1 MSEAEQRDASL
12 YLVGGPVRDLM
23 LHRRSWD
30 LDLVTE
36 GDVEALATG
45 VAEAVGSKAALHRRF
60 GTATVKFEGA
70 RLDLATARR
79 ETYARPGALP
89 TVMSGTIEEDLG
101 RRDFTINAMALGLS
115 GRHNGQLL
123 DPSGGLDDLTKGVVR
138 VLHQRSFVDDATRIF
153 RAVRYEQRLG
163 FRLESE
169 TRRRLLDALDDGM
182 LATVSADRLRHE
194 IELILAEDVP
204 VRTLLRAGELG
215 VLHSLYTPLKEAEWI
230 RAFDEE
236 AESLT
241 LVAALAY
248 MMSTEGA
255 QAFVARLNMPS
266 AWAGAVMG
274 MTRLASDVPKLKTS
288 DLPPSMLYR
297 TLEGRPMASIDALAR
312 LTPKAVLRERLIDYS
327 ENLRFVQPILRGGDL
342 IALGATQGPVV
353 GEILRRI
360 RDARLDGEARTVEE
374 ERALALRYL
383 ADLRA

>member
-1 MSEAEQRDASL
+1 M
-12 YLVGGPVRDLM
+12 
-23 LHRRSWD
+23 
-30 LDLVTE
+30 
-36 GDVEALATG
+36 
-45 VAEAVGSKAALHRRF
+45 
-60 GTATVKFEGA
+60 
-70 RLDLATARR
+70 DLATARR

-89 TVMSGTIEEDLG
+89 TVTAGTIEEDLG

-138 VLHQRSFVDDATRIF
+138 VLHRGSFVDDATRIF

-169 TRRRLLDALDDGM
+169 TQRRLLDALDEGM

-215 VLHSLYTPLKEAEWI
+215 VLHSLYTPLGRAEWI

-266 AWAGAVMG
+266 AWAGAVNG
-274 MTRLASDVPKLKTS
+274 MARLASDVPRLEDP
-288 DLPPSMLYR
+288 DLSPSMLYR
-297 TLEGRPMASIDALAR
+297 TLEGCPMASIDALVR
-312 LTPKAVLRERLIDYS
+312 LTMNAVLRERLIDYS

-342 IALGATQGPVV
+342 IALGVTQGPEV

-360 RDARLDGEARTVEE
+360 RDARLDGEARTVDE
-374 ERALALRYL
+374 ERALVLRCL